1 MREQVGETHLLVE
14 NRGWRWKDGES
25 GGIAVEVVTFYK
37 LGGSI
42 FVILLFSSCVSNYCH
57 LLINE
62 PEPKS
67 SQTKIYS
74 NITEKQCPLERTKR
88 KVTCF
93 IQHLLKWL
101 LL

>member
-1 MREQVGETHLLVE
+1 MREQVVETDLLVE
-14 NRGWRWKDGES
+14 NRGRRLEDEES
-25 GGIAVEVVTFYK
+25 GGITGVDEGY
-37 LGGSI
+37 
-42 FVILLFSSCVSNYCH
+42 YH

-67 SQTKIYS
+67 SQTKLYS
-74 NITEKQCPLERTKR
+74 NITEKQCPLEERTKR

-93 IQHLLKWL
+93 IQRLLKWL